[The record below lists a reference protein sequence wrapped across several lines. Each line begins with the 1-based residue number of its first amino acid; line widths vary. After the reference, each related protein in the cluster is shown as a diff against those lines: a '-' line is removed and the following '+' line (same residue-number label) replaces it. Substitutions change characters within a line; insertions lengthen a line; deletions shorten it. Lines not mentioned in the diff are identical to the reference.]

1 MGVII
6 HKLPKVNKPIM
17 LAGWPGIGSIGILSV
32 VTLRRIL
39 GAEEFGLIEP
49 WELFYPRK
57 VVIRGGVLDDL
68 EFPSNTF
75 YCARLPNCDLIFFVG
90 EEQPTMGRGQYAEGR
105 HAWEMANMVIDV
117 AEELGCKRIY
127 TSGAAVSAIH
137 HTTRPRVWATPN
149 TPSLIKELK
158 RYPNIVLM
166 SGVEGREGQGS
177 ITGLNGLLL
186 GVARQRGIDAA
197 CLMGEIPQYLA
208 EIPFAYPRGSRAV
221 LEVLSSALRVEVD
234 YTAINHLVE
243 RSDREIELLY
253 QTFPPDIREQLEKLR
268 VAPEEPPPAPGPI
281 TDADKRAILEEV
293 DRFFNKD
300 SKESQS

>member
-1 MGVII
+1 
-6 HKLPKVNKPIM
+6 M
-17 LAGWPGIGSIGILSV
+17 LAGWPGIGSIGILAV
-32 VTLRRIL
+32 VTLRRLL

-57 VVIRGGVLDDL
+57 SIIRGGVLEDL

-75 YCARLPNCDLIFFVG
+75 YHARLPERDILFFVG

-105 HAWEMANMVIDV
+105 QAWEMANMVIDV
-117 AEELGCKRIY
+117 AEELGCQRIF

-137 HTTRPRVWATPN
+137 HTARPRVWVSPN
-149 TPSLIKELK
+149 TPSLLKELK
-158 RYPNIVLM
+158 RYPNTMLM
-166 SGVEGREGQGS
+166 SEIEERNGQGS

-221 LEVLSSALRVEVD
+221 LEFLSSALKLEVD
-234 YTAINHLVE
+234 YTSINQLVE
-243 RSDREIELLY
+243 RSDREVEVLY
-253 QTFPPDIREQLEKLR
+253 QAFPPDIREQLDKLR
-268 VAPEEPPPAPGPI
+268 VTIEETKPLPGPI
-281 TDADKRAILEEV
+281 TEADKRNILDEV
-293 DRFFNKD
+293 ERFFNRE
-300 SKESQS
+300 SKGNPS